1 MQHQRTDATS
11 HLRPKATS
19 HLRPNASSEHRSAAQ
34 PTRRTT
40 RAASLGIAAAL
51 VGALAAPAFAA
62 PAGAPSS
69 PGYTDTVRDGAVDA
83 VVLVDPQARGA
94 HSAAGS
100 LPPRPVIGVRRGAP
114 TSPTLAKLDRQLA
127 AAKVSAAKAG
137 AAQVRAQR
145 AAAALARSA
154 QRASATARTARQR
167 AHAAK
172 LARQAAAA
180 AKAARMADA
189 KARSARSLVSALK
202 KTIDTINRVNRRKP
216 APTTPAT
223 PPTPT
228 RPTAPTKPP
237 TPTRPP
243 APVTTA
249 GCDTLAATFRPVQ
262 VSWHWQVS
270 CVDAFPG
277 ITVEA
282 GFMVL
287 GLTRYDGTQNLAQ
300 VMVLRSLTGR
310 QLTATLAHELA
321 HAYSITS
328 MTSTQRAFF
337 VNRLRAARLTTATD
351 FFQQSVS
358 YDRMPAEIWAR
369 TQATCLGY
377 PAPDSGFTEASCADV
392 VATQAAR

>member
-69 PGYTDTVRDGAVDA
+69 PGYADTVRDGAVDA

-100 LPPRPVIGVRRGAP
+100 LAPRPVVGAHRSTP
-114 TSPTLAKLDRQLA
+114 TSATLAKLDRQLA

-154 QRASATARTARQR
+154 QRASVTARTARQR
-167 AHAAK
+167 AHAGK

-216 APTTPAT
+216 APTTPTTPAT

-310 QLTATLAHELA
+310 QLTAT
-321 HAYSITS
+321 
-328 MTSTQRAFF
+328 
-337 VNRLRAARLTTATD
+337 VLRQPAASR
-351 FFQQSVS
+351 
-358 YDRMPAEIWAR
+358 
-369 TQATCLGY
+369 
-377 PAPDSGFTEASCADV
+377 APDHRDRLFPAVG
-392 VATQAAR
+392 QL

>member
-1 MQHQRTDATS
+1 M
-11 HLRPKATS
+11 
-19 HLRPNASSEHRSAAQ
+19 
-34 PTRRTT
+34 
-40 RAASLGIAAAL
+40 
-51 VGALAAPAFAA
+51 
-62 PAGAPSS
+62 
-69 PGYTDTVRDGAVDA
+69 
-83 VVLVDPQARGA
+83 
-94 HSAAGS
+94 
-100 LPPRPVIGVRRGAP
+100 
-114 TSPTLAKLDRQLA
+114 
-127 AAKVSAAKAG
+127 
-137 AAQVRAQR
+137 
-145 AAAALARSA
+145 
-154 QRASATARTARQR
+154 
-167 AHAAK
+167 
-172 LARQAAAA
+172 
-180 AKAARMADA
+180 
-189 KARSARSLVSALK
+189 
-202 KTIDTINRVNRRKP
+202 
-216 APTTPAT
+216 
-223 PPTPT
+223 
-228 RPTAPTKPP
+228 
-237 TPTRPP
+237 
-243 APVTTA
+243 TTA

-277 ITVEA
+277 ITVEP

-328 MTSTQRAFF
+328 MNSTQRAFF